1 MRSALTLALTLSL
14 TRWAAS
20 ISIQVLSLY
29 GLRSSL
35 ETASR
40 AHGGSAAAQ
49 GGRAQGGGG
58 RGQGSGAGV
67 QRGGGAAAQGG
78 GVGAQG
84 GGVAAQGG
92 GGATAQ
98 GEQRR
103 VCVALLSIQ
112 VRSSGGGRR

>member
-35 ETASR
+35 ETAGR
-40 AHGGSAAAQ
+40 AHGGRAAAAQ
-49 GGRAQGGGG
+49 GGGGRAQGG
-58 RGQGSGAGV
+58 GAGV

-92 GGATAQ
+92 GATAQ